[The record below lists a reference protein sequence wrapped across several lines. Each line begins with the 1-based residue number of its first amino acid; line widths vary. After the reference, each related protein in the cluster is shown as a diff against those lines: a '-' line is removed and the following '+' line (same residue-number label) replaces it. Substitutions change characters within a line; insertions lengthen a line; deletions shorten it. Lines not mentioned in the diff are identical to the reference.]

1 MDSRFQ
7 VLDSG
12 LFVSRTW
19 IPNSEFR
26 IPITNGI
33 PDFLSCIPDS
43 TSKISDIQESGS
55 PLHGRYFKM
64 IVNTESITVTRNG
77 KEPIPL
83 YAPITTHRET
93 RTRPVQAW
101 VNREF
106 QTNRS
111 LYFQLSSQPSNK
123 CLRSRLQESGYFF
136 KPHTFLHEFDLPS
149 TRIQWKPLFRMAK
162 YLVHTNSSKQM
173 YRFKNV
179 WIRVNEALVIRDAGT
194 VSASHWYNNDSLKKR
209 FSHSPY

>member
-1 MDSRFQ
+1 MTLSFSPMLENPRQSWILDFTPWIQDSRY
-7 VLDSG
+7 
-12 LFVSRTW
+12 W
-19 IPNSEFR
+19 IPDSEFR

-33 PDFLSCIPDS
+33 PDSLSCSPDS
-43 TSKISDIQESGS
+43 TIKISDSQESGS
-55 PLHGRYFKM
+55 PLHGQYFNM
-64 IVNTESITVTRNG
+64 IVKTESITVTRNG

-101 VNREF
+101 VNGEF

-123 CLRSRLQESGYFF
+123 CLRSRLHESRYFF
-136 KPHTFLHEFDLPS
+136 KPLTFWHELGRPS

-162 YLVHTNSSKQM
+162 YPVHTNSIKNK
-173 YRFKNV
+173 YTGFKMFGFV
-179 WIRVNEALVIRDAGT
+179 WTRL
-194 VSASHWYNNDSLKKR
+194 
-209 FSHSPY
+209 